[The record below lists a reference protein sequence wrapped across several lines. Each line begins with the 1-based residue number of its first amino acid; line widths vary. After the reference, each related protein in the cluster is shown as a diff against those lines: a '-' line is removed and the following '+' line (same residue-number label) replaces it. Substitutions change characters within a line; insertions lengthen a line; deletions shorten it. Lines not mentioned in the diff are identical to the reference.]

1 MKKVAVQ
8 GMTIV
13 PVETGIAIEGY
24 IITTPPSANVSVDQ
38 KGVFSGD
45 ITVTVP
51 APTYGAYVAPST
63 NFTLHPSSEFTD
75 VDGEPCLLEGD
86 TSDTLTL
93 TGTNPSGSTTQFS
106 LTLKVLAA
114 NQNYAVAE

>member
-8 GMTIV
+8 GMTIA
-13 PVETGIAIEGY
+13 PVETGIVIDGY
-24 IITTPPSANVSVDQ
+24 VVATQPSTNVSVDQ
-38 KGVFSGD
+38 KGVYSGD
-45 ITVTVP
+45 IKVTVP

-63 NFTLHPSSEFTD
+63 DFTLHPSSEFTD
-75 VDGEPCLLEGD
+75 FDGKPCLLEGD

-93 TGTNPSGSTTQFS
+93 TGYSGSSSTTFT

-114 NQNYAVAE
+114 NQNYAIAE

>member
-1 MKKVAVQ
+1 MKNVAVQ

-13 PVETGIAIEGY
+13 PVETGISIDGY
-24 IITTPPSANVSVDQ
+24 VVVTPPSSNSLVDG
-38 KGVFSGD
+38 KGIFSGD
-45 ITVTVP
+45 VTVTVP

-63 NFTLHPSSEFTD
+63 DFTLHPSSEFTD
-75 VDGEPCLLEGD
+75 VDGKPCLLEGD

-93 TGTNPSGSTTQFS
+93 TGYSGSSSTTFA
-106 LTLKVLAA
+106 LTLKVLNA